1 MKLPFTIAVLL
12 ISFSFFG
19 QTPKNLV
26 SDKQEK
32 IKLEKL
38 TIEKYNQLLSKDS
51 IIIVDFNAKWC
62 GPCKKLAPILE
73 KVSKEKKIKLIKID
87 TDKNPELA
95 QKLNVEGLPTLHYYK
110 NGKLIWEN
118 LGFITE
124 AELIKKLN

>member
-1 MKLPFTIAVLL
+1 MKLLTTIATLL

-19 QTPKNLV
+19 QTSKNLKL
-26 SDKQEK
+26 DQQEK

-38 TIEKYNQLLSKDS
+38 TIEKYNQLLSRDS

-110 NGKLIWEN
+110 KGKLIWEN
-118 LGFITE
+118 LGFINE
-124 AELIKKLN
+124 EELLKKLN

>member
-1 MKLPFTIAVLL
+1 MRLPITIATLL
-12 ISFSFFG
+12 ISFSFLG
-19 QTPKNLV
+19 QTNTSLK
-26 SDKQEK
+26 SSKQEK

-38 TIEKYNQLLSKDS
+38 TIEKYNQLLSQDPIS
-51 IIIVDFNAKWC
+51 IVDFNAKWC

-110 NGKLIWEN
+110 NGKLVWEN

-124 AELIKKLN
+124 EELIKKLN